1 VTKRAIERFGS
12 RLAGERGLATPVVV
26 AVMSVITLLAAGG
39 ALAALGT
46 NDGANEDRRSK
57 RALAAAEA
65 GIQQAAYRLA
75 MIRPDKT
82 KCLGATGPSY
92 AVNAVGG
99 ECTSPI
105 TGTVSTGAGFSY
117 VATPELS
124 STAACA
130 EQPDLATDTTSTDHC
145 ITATGTVG
153 TVKRRLQARVRVARG
168 GLFSGIGLV
177 GLESVTI
184 ENSGKVWSDIG
195 SNGLIRGGNS
205 TEIDGYLRI
214 PNSAPNP
221 TINGNYDGVLRQT
234 NQWALAQ
241 TDFAAAAASANNN
254 AALSGWGTSSW
265 LSGTREAVLD
275 GKKYTLPAGTYL
287 MCELFAD
294 NSVEIELTGAS
305 ASSPVKIFVDSPT
318 RSGSG
323 CPDGTGRFCLDNS
336 IKFNRPGNAAA
347 LQIYV
352 WGGTAVCAT
361 GRPSMTFQ
369 ASSYR
374 TDVPVVLNNSVD
386 FNGSIYA
393 PTTDV
398 RLNNSIK
405 MDGGIAART
414 VHLENSVEFWHADAL
429 KNQVAGPGPVRR
441 LSWVECRPSPTS
453 TSDPE
458 SGCT

>member
-1 VTKRAIERFGS
+1 MNGIRCRLGS
-12 RLAGERGLATPVVV
+12 ERGLATPVVV
-26 AVMSVITLLAAGG
+26 AVMSVVMLLAAGG

-46 NDGANEDRRSK
+46 SEGANDDRRAK

-75 MIRPDKT
+75 TIRPDRT
-82 KCLGATGPSY
+82 KCLGASGPSY
-92 AVNAVGG
+92 AVDPVGG
-99 ECTSPI
+99 ECTTPV
-105 TGTVSTGAGFSY
+105 TGTVATGASFSY
-117 VATPELS
+117 VATPELPSTTGCADQQNLAGDMTS
-124 STAACA
+124 S
-130 EQPDLATDTTSTDHC
+130 DHC

-153 TVKRRLQARVRVARG
+153 GVSRRLQARVRVARG
-168 GLFSGIGLV
+168 GLFAGIGLV

-205 TEIDGYLRI
+205 TEIDGVLRI

-221 TINGNYDGVLRQT
+221 TINGSHNGVLRQT
-234 NQWALAQ
+234 NQWSLAQ
-241 TDFAAAAASANNN
+241 TDFAAIAAGANNN
-254 AALSGWGTSSW
+254 AALSGWTTSW
-265 LSGTREAVLD
+265 NATTREAVLD

-294 NSVEIELTGAS
+294 QSVDIELSGAS
-305 ASSPVKIFVDSPT
+305 SANPVRIFIDSPD
-318 RSGSG
+318 RPGSNCAAG
-323 CPDGTGRFCLDNS
+323 SGRFCLDNS
-336 IKFNRPGNAAA
+336 IKFNRPGDAAA
-347 LQIYV
+347 LEIYV
-352 WGGTAVCAT
+352 WGGTAVCAS
-361 GRPSMTFQ
+361 GRPNMPFQ

-386 FNGSIYA
+386 FNGTIYA

-405 MDGGIAART
+405 MEGGIASRT
-414 VHLENSVEFWHADAL
+414 VHFENSVDFWHADGLGGQA
-429 KNQVAGPGPVRR
+429 AGPGPVRR
-441 LSWVECRPSPTS
+441 LSWVECRSRPTNS
-453 TSDPE
+453 SDPE